1 MQLRVHAAGAFEPTP
16 HWLVSDGDLIVG
28 PIATELLVRGVRSG
42 RIPPE
47 CSVCSTAGG
56 DFRRIDQVREIRAA
70 LSPAVSEAGPERRTG
85 ARSAVQ
91 WLSDARDA
99 NEVLLLALHGAC
111 ELAFAQVGAL
121 YRVRFPLDLPVLS
134 ASYGDPCLDLGE
146 VVPRRDAA
154 WQIAQEGEPVALRPR
169 LSAAARAME
178 SRLCIDREP
187 MGLAIVPIRTATEL
201 FGVVELARFDHPFRA
216 ADVRALVPLM
226 SAGVA
231 RLEELSP
238 AA

>member
-16 HWLVSDGDLIVG
+16 HWLVSDGDLIIG
-28 PIATELLVRGVRSG
+28 PIATELLVRGVQNG

-56 DFRRIDQVREIRAA
+56 DFRPIDQVREIRAA
-70 LSPAVSEAGPERRTG
+70 RSAAGAGRRVD
-85 ARSAVQ
+85 ARNAVQ
-91 WLSDARDA
+91 WLADARDA
-99 NEVLLLALHGAC
+99 SEVLLLALHAAC
-111 ELAFAQVGAL
+111 ELAFAEIGAL

-134 ASYGDPCLDLGE
+134 ASCGDACLDLGE
-146 VVPRRDAA
+146 IVPRRDPA

-169 LSAAARAME
+169 LSAAARAMA
-178 SRLCIDREP
+178 SRLCIDRDP
-187 MGLAIVPIRTATEL
+187 QGLAIVPIRGATEL

-216 ADVRALVPLM
+216 ADVRALIPLM
-226 SAGVA
+226 TASVA
-231 RLEELSP
+231 RLEELSS